1 MLITL
6 KKITFTLQSYELL
19 KGNNF
24 TRFEMFCSILYLRHF
39 LLIQAQF
46 HENVAIWKMAFD
58 IWVIFVKIQG
68 SKMILVISEFDL
80 KHLVLELSW

>member
-6 KKITFTLQSYELL
+6 KKITFTLQNYELL

-46 HENVAIWKMAFD
+46 HENVAI
-58 IWVIFVKIQG
+58 
-68 SKMILVISEFDL
+68 
-80 KHLVLELSW
+80 